1 MTEPIT
7 ESTTDITDLRRR
19 AREAIESTNI
29 SIRELALRI
38 GARHSSV
45 ARWLKGEAFG
55 GEQALVEPKIRAW
68 LDELDE
74 QAAATDAAPA
84 LGPAD
89 FIETPTAERIMSA
102 LAYAQASRDM
112 VSIVGAPGTGKTY
125 AIKRFASLYRDV
137 WHATITP
144 ACSTVVPALE
154 EVAEAVGLRE
164 ISAGARYLSR
174 AIRARVRDTKG
185 ILVVDEFQLL
195 SLGAIEELRAI
206 HDAEGVAIALVGN
219 EVGYARMSGSRAAHH
234 AQIYSRL
241 GMRLHITPPSPR
253 DVLRL
258 AERENIE
265 EPKSLTLLERIGSR
279 PGGLRSVTKVIRFAK
294 AAGQQPTFAMLKA
307 AADNLGADE

>member
-19 AREAIESTNI
+19 TKEAMRAGSL
-29 SIRELALRI
+29 SLRELGLHL
-38 GARHSSV
+38 GVPH
-45 ARWLKGEAFG
+45 
-55 GEQALVEPKIRAW
+55 QALSRWTMGSEAAPERATLEPKIRAW
-68 LDELDE
+68 LDE